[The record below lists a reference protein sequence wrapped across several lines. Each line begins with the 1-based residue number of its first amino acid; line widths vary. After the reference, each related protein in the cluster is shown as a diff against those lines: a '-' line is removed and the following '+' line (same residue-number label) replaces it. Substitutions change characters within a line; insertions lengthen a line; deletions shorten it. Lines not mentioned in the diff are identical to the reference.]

1 MPQNRVRR
9 NHSRVSKDKQW
20 TEVHN
25 LIHNNAP
32 QANLARL
39 IMQDA
44 PLQAHTL
51 LVMMYG
57 PFQAEMLPE
66 EGSGIASWIQERIRR
81 HGLPSLIR
89 FGYRHRAQVFRRD
102 QFQALLEPLAVDQGS

>member
-1 MPQNRVRR
+1 MPRKSRTHR
-9 NHSRVSKDKQW
+9 NHSQISKDKRW

-25 LIHNNAP
+25 LIQSGAP
-32 QANLARL
+32 QASLAKL
-39 IMQDA
+39 IVQDA

-66 EGSGIASWIQERIRR
+66 SDYGIASWIQERIQQ

-102 QFQALLEPLAVDQGS
+102 QFQALLEPLAFN